1 MIIVTGSLV
10 ARADAFDELL
20 RLSQAHVARSRT
32 EPGCVAHG
40 VSQDTENALRL
51 VFFEEWTD
59 RDALAT
65 HFAVAES
72 RAFVKAVAPLVTR
85 PPAISIY
92 DAQPIRM

>member
-10 ARADAFDELL
+10 ARADTFDEVL
-20 RLSQAHVARSRT
+20 RLSQAHVQRSRK
-32 EPGCVAHG
+32 EAGCVSHG
-40 VSQDTENALRL
+40 VSRDTENPLRL

-65 HFAVAES
+65 HFAVADS
-72 RAFVKAVAPLVTR
+72 RAFVKAVAGLVTQQ
-85 PPAISIY
+85 PAIAMY